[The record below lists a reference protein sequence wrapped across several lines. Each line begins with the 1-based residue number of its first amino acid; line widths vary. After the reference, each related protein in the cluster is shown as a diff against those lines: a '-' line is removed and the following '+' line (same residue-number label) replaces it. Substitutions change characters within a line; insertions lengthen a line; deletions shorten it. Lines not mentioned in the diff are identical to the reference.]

1 MSVSYS
7 LFIIIISIFSL
18 GILAGDLFFISDP
31 SIVSVIQQIDVVICG
46 LFFLDFLYT
55 LYMAENRLK
64 YLYTWGWI
72 DLISCIP
79 MVDQL
84 RTGRLIR
91 IYRLVRLLRAIKA
104 TKILINFILKNRAN
118 NAFLAVVLLTL
129 LMVSM
134 GSIMILIFE
143 NVPEA
148 NIKNA
153 EDAIWWSYV
162 TITTVG
168 YGDRFPVTTEGR
180 ILGAL
185 LMTVGVGIF
194 GIFSGF
200 VASWFLKPEQD
211 IIEIDI
217 EDVHTEVKRLTE
229 IVEKLSVE
237 LEKRNGVQQNEA
249 IPQND
254 GDDNLRPTSSGD
266 DTQNTMVVCS

>member
-31 SIVSVIQQIDVVICG
+31 SIVSVIQQIDIIICG
-46 LFFLDFLYT
+46 LFFMDFLYT
-55 LYMAENRLK
+55 LYMSENRLK
-64 YLYTWGWI
+64 YMYTWGWI
-72 DLISCIP
+72 DLLSCVP
-79 MVDQL
+79 MIDQL
-84 RTGRLIR
+84 RSGRVMR

-104 TKILINFILKNRAN
+104 TKILINFILKNRTN

-153 EDAIWWSYV
+153 EDAIWWAYV

-180 ILGAL
+180 ILGAI

-200 VASWFLKPEQD
+200 VASWFLKPEQNT
-211 IIEIDI
+211 IEIDI
-217 EDVHTEVKRLTE
+217 EDVHSEVKRLTE

-237 LEKRNGVQQNEA
+237 LNKRNGVQYEA

-254 GDDNLRPTSSGD
+254 GNDSLRSSPSRND
-266 DTQNTMVVCS
+266 SPNPVVVCS